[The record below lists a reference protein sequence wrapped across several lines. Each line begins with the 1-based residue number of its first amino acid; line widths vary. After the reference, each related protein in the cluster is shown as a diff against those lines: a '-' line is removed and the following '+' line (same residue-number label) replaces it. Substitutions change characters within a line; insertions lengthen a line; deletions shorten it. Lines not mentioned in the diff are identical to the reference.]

1 MEKIFHVID
10 QTSTYVGKWA
20 SFLVVIL
27 TLAIGYDI
35 TVRYLFAIPNFWAYD
50 MTIMLYGSYAILGAA
65 YCHARHGHV
74 RMDLFYGKLSP
85 RGRAISDAVCYL
97 FLFFP
102 LFIVLLWKCGDHAIW
117 SLSSGECSSASA
129 WRPPIGPFKAIIT
142 FGILLFFVQGLVDF
156 LRNVIFIFKGG
167 KHES

>member
-1 MEKIFHVID
+1 MEKIFRFVD
-10 QTSTYVGKWA
+10 KTSTLVGKWA

-65 YCHARHGHV
+65 YCHSRNGHV
-74 RMDLFYGKLSP
+74 RMDLFYGKLSL
-85 RGRAISDAVCYL
+85 RGQAIMDAICYL

-102 LFIVLLWKCGDHAIW
+102 LFLVLLWKCGDHAIW
-117 SLSSGECSSASA
+117 SLTSGERSSASA
-129 WRPPIGPFKAIIT
+129 WRPLMGPFKIAIVV
-142 FGILLFFVQGLVDF
+142 GLLLFFMQGLVDF
-156 LRNVIFIFKGG
+156 LRKVIFIFKGG
-167 KHES
+167 NHES